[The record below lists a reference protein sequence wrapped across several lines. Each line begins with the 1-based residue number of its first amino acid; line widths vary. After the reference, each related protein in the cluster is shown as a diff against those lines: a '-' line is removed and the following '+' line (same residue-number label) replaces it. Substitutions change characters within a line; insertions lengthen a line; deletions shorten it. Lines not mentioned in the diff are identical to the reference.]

1 VDWYAA
7 STSSSTHSLDAWR
20 QEREIDVG
28 IGAVGTEVEELGRFR
43 GPGINAI
50 GHLVG

>member
-1 VDWYAA
+1 MDWYAA